1 MIFHCIIVS
10 LIVFQATA
18 TGFYDL
24 KATDI
29 YGMEVDFHKF
39 EGKVLLFVNVASQCG
54 FTHTHYKDLQRIQVL
69 YVFFNKN

>member
-1 MIFHCIIVS
+1 MLFHSIIVS

-29 YGMEVDFHKF
+29 YGLEVDFHKF

-69 YVFFNKN
+69 YICIF